1 MRGRERKMARLFT
14 SSQVNELG
22 TETKSVFA
30 RPRRPKQS
38 RDFVPPVF
46 ANHLLEMKQSSPVAR
61 KPQDQNP
68 GLPRVRRLTLAE
80 TDGERSP
87 SLRGLGG
94 RSNPG
99 SGFSS
104 LTLDRHGF
112 PKTEIL
118 AETIQDWTA
127 TGSQTHPRRDGAIRS
142 KPEFQCRMYEKIPCV
157 YILASRKNGTLYV
170 GVTSNLLKRI
180 WEHKHD
186 VVEGFTKRYSVH
198 DLVYYQVAPSMESAI
213 YREKQIKAG
222 SRKKKLSLIESEN
235 PGWMDLYDDLLK

>member
-127 TGSQTHPRRDGAIRS
+127 TGSQTHPRRDGRGAKSVFAKAYSPVTIQRS
-142 KPEFQCRMYEKIPCV
+142 PPVFARPRRPKQSRTRSFD
-157 YILASRKNGTLYV
+157 ILRFSLYA
-170 GVTSNLLKRI
+170 LHCRI
-180 WEHKHD
+180 WTMHSDWK
-186 VVEGFTKRYSVH
+186 
-198 DLVYYQVAPSMESAI
+198 
-213 YREKQIKAG
+213 
-222 SRKKKLSLIESEN
+222 
-235 PGWMDLYDDLLK
+235 